1 MTKGLAN
8 QKMAKPAF
16 FWKTCASSRME
27 VIGPAEQSL
36 VSGFLPV
43 GTWFCDL
50 KDLGHYGRA
59 SSHERGALIPL
70 LKWPVSMLEE

>member
-1 MTKGLAN
+1 
-8 QKMAKPAF
+8 MAKHA
-16 FWKTCASSRME
+16 FWKTCRSRME
-27 VIGPAEQSL
+27 VIGPEQSL
-36 VSGFLPV
+36 VSGLLPV

>member
-1 MTKGLAN
+1 
-8 QKMAKPAF
+8 
-16 FWKTCASSRME
+16 ME
-27 VIGPAEQSL
+27 VIGPEQSL
-36 VSGFLPV
+36 VSGLLPV